1 MGVGLVGSEMAHTAL
16 EADQSGARESRSDP
30 LLYTPDNTRSFRTFP
45 TKKKKKERASPSSPV
60 ATELEPEHIPSFG
73 DRLEPSFRTNERRK
87 SEVAGGWREK
97 RDRRRV

>member
-1 MGVGLVGSEMAHTAL
+1 VRSHMGVGLVGSEMAHTAL

-45 TKKKKKERASPSSPV
+45 AKKKKKKERRHHPPV

-73 DRLEPSFRTNERRK
+73 DRLEPSFRTNERK
-87 SEVAGGWREK
+87 
-97 RDRRRV
+97 